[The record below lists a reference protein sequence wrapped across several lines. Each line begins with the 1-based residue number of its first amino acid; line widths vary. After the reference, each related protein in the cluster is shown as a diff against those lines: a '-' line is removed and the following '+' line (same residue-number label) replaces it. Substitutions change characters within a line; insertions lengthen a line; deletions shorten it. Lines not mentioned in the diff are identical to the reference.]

1 MRSAAQLL
9 YNFHWVVPG
18 EAARAAQDYAGFL
31 GPFLAGQGI
40 AAIVNLRGNH
50 PEFRWWR
57 RETAICRKWGVA
69 HFDAMLDSRLLPTRA
84 MLAGLFD
91 AFEAAPRPFL
101 IKCSGGQ
108 DRTSLAAALFLLHR
122 GQGMAAAMA
131 QFARFPY
138 LHFPKTQQRW
148 LRQLPLYAAE
158 QSKGQNLAGWI
169 RGSYEPA
176 QFAQWL
182 NAHGLG
188 HSYRGLYP

>member
-1 MRSAAQLL
+1 RRPRHNPPARSATSGPVHTMRSASAATTPRAGHRSATRQSTVGALPPWSDLSPVNFAGTTPLLVDTAMRSAAQLL

-108 DRTSLAAALFLLHR
+108 DRTS
-122 GQGMAAAMA
+122 
-131 QFARFPY
+131 
-138 LHFPKTQQRW
+138 
-148 LRQLPLYAAE
+148 
-158 QSKGQNLAGWI
+158 
-169 RGSYEPA
+169 
-176 QFAQWL
+176 
-182 NAHGLG
+182 
-188 HSYRGLYP
+188 